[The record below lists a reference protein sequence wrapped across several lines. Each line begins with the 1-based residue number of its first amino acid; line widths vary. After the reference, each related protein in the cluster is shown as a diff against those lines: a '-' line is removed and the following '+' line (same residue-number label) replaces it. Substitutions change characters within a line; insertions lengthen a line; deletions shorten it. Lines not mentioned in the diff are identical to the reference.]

1 MKLKIRINKDKS
13 DSYILESNHIPR
25 FKEFIEVDNH
35 RFVVEHVAYIVD
47 EVLQKEITD
56 VIIYVTEIY

>member
-1 MKLKIRINKDKS
+1 MKLKIRINKGRYD
-13 DSYILESNHIPR
+13 DYILESNHIPR
-25 FKEFIEVDNH
+25 FKEFIDVDNH

-47 EVLQKEITD
+47 DILQKEITD

>member
-1 MKLKIRINKDKS
+1 MKLKIRIDKGRY
-13 DSYILESNHIPR
+13 DDYIIESNHIPR
-25 FKEFIEVDNH
+25 YKEFIDIDNH

-47 EVLQKEITD
+47 DILQKEITD